1 MFSESKFIY
10 FVLLAILNEKQDD
23 FTGNFQELKC
33 GSLDV

>member
-1 MFSESKFIY
+1 MYPEGNFIY